1 VTTRVLI
8 IGGYG
13 NFGGYIARAL
23 AADPNIT
30 VLIAGRSVDKAR
42 AAAAGLAAI
51 NPAEGHA
58 LDIDRDLAAVF
69 AAIRPDLVIHTSG
82 PFQGQDHRVAR
93 AAIVAG
99 AHYVDMADSR
109 DFVASIGDL
118 DDLASAAGV
127 AVVAGASSV
136 PCLTGVFIDRY
147 RPAFARLDSA
157 VYGITTAQQTNTGLG
172 TAAAVLGYV
181 GKPLMRWADGAPRR
195 TYGWQGLH
203 AVRYP
208 EIGLRLFGDCDVP
221 DLALFPARYPDLS
234 ELRFVAGHEVK
245 LLHIGTWL
253 LSWFVRFGLIG
264 SLARYA
270 PGLLKAAALFDPL
283 GSGRSG
289 LHMILSGT
297 GRDGKAMT
305 VRIFMVARRAHGP
318 NIPCVPAI
326 VLARRIAAGE
336 QLAPGARPCLDL
348 VDLDALLGALE
359 GLDITTIARG
369 PGIADHWPADDHR
382 LAAGN

>member
-1 VTTRVLI
+1 MRVLI

-23 AADPNIT
+23 ATDPNI
-30 VLIAGRSVDKAR
+30 VLLIVGRSADKAR
-42 AAAAGLAAI
+42 AAAAGLASI
-51 NPAEGHA
+51 NPPEGYA
-58 LDIDRDLAAVF
+58 LDIDGDLAAAF
-69 AAIRPDLVIHTSG
+69 AATRADLVIHTSG

-93 AAIVAG
+93 AAIAAG

-109 DFVASIGDL
+109 DFVTSIGEL
-118 DDLASAAGV
+118 GGAAKAAGV
-127 AVVAGASSV
+127 AVVSGASSV
-136 PCLTGVFIDRY
+136 PCLTAAFIDRY
-147 RPAFARLDSA
+147 RPAFAQLDSA

-172 TAAAVLGYV
+172 TAAAVLSYV
-181 GKPLMRWADGAPRR
+181 GKPFSRWSGGAPRR

-208 EIGLRLFGDCDVP
+208 EIGTRLFGDCDVP
-221 DLALFPARYPDLS
+221 DLALFPPRYPGLR

-245 LLHIGTWL
+245 LLHLGTWL
-253 LSWFVRFGLIG
+253 LSWLVRFGLIT

-270 PGLLKAAALFDPL
+270 PRLLGTSSLFDPL

-297 GRDGKAMT
+297 GHDGKPMR
-305 VRIFMVARRAHGP
+305 VGIFMVARQAHGP

-326 VLARRIAAGE
+326 ILARRIAAGE
-336 QLAPGARPCLDL
+336 RTTPGARPCLDL
-348 VDLDALLGALE
+348 IDLDALLGALD
-359 GLDITTIARG
+359 GLDITTVVRG
-369 PGIADHWPADDHR
+369 PGIDDCWPADDGR
-382 LAAGN
+382 LSVAN